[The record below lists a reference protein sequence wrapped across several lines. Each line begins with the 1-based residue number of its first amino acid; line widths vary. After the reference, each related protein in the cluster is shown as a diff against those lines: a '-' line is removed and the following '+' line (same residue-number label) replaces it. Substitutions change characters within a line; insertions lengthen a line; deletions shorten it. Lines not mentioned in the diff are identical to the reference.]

1 MSYSSTCMKNTTSA
15 HYLLASFLRSGAQSS
30 RSLSDALVLSL
41 KILHQK
47 HFYWELPFK
56 TIIIVI
62 VIVIVIELSGLPLTC
77 QAVHRSIVKF

>member
-1 MSYSSTCMKNTTSA
+1 MSYSPTCMKNTTSA

-41 KILHQK
+41 KIIHQK

-56 TIIIVI
+56 TIII